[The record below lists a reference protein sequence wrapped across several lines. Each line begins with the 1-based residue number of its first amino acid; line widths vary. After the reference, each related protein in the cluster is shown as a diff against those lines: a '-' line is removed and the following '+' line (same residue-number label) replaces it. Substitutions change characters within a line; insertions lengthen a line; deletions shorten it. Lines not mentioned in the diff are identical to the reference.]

1 MNGHNTFFGTWMLM
15 EATTNHVPLWSSVCT
30 HYKAPDSIWLNSSAR
45 KDKAPAKGT
54 AGTLSQIVWVVTRAP
69 ALFLSSLTFPFW
81 DPAQIQL
88 FWFLLSLWASNSPW
102 ELLWQLIW
110 VFVSPLKLFWQTK
123 SFRRQLILRNHEQQ
137 TSSPFHFTCSGQYWH
152 GTVLLGH
159 SASKCFLRSFLLSF
173 LPHSFGQSN
182 STNSQSLRWS

>member
-1 MNGHNTFFGTWMLM
+1 M

-30 HYKAPDSIWLNSSAR
+30 HYKALHSIWLNSSVR

-69 ALFLSSLTFPFW
+69 VWFLSSLTFPFR
-81 DPAQIQL
+81 DLAQIQL
-88 FWFLLSLWASNSPW
+88 FWFLLSLWASDSPW

-110 VFVSPLKLFWQTK
+110 AFVSSLTLFWQTK
-123 SFRRQLILRNHEQQ
+123 SFKRQFILRNHEQQ
-137 TSSPFHFTCSGQYWH
+137 TSKLFPLTCFEQYWH

-159 SASKCFLRSFLLSF
+159 SASKYFLRSFLLSF
-173 LPHSFGQSN
+173 LPHSFGHSN
-182 STNSQSLRWS
+182 STNSQSLRWA